1 MSILIYPHKF
11 DACHLHYEPSVQN
24 NDAADSKFSRI
35 IYSTKHISLN
45 GIGIAL
51 DLVGARCEQH
61 YNKLYASF
69 DPALPANQFI
79 VSQLHQIERKIVNK
93 YVDSVLEDTRRCI
106 YSITDQLTRGCI
118 KAYAKDN
125 GVDSGSGAGSGAGAG
140 SGSGSGSGS
149 GDTHKSISHKCNTI
163 MIKICGVWE
172 TNDECGITYKFIKC

>member
-1 MSILIYPHKF
+1 MSILIHPHKF

-24 NDAADSKFSRI
+24 NDADDSKFSRI

-61 YNKLYASF
+61 YNKIFASF

-79 VSQLHQIERKIVNK
+79 VSQLHHIERKIVNK
-93 YVDSVLEDTRRCI
+93 YVDSVLEGTRRCI

-118 KAYAKDN
+118 KAYVNDHSWSNDVTA
-125 GVDSGSGAGSGAGAG
+125 SGANA
-140 SGSGSGSGS
+140 
-149 GDTHKSISHKCNTI
+149 IVNTNGNQI
-163 MIKICGVWE
+163 MLKICGVWE
-172 TNDECGITYKFIKC
+172 TNDECGMTYNFIKC